1 MVGLGIILGFV
12 GWGEGII
19 LIMPVHASDHKWCCR
34 SSKSPFLQENRSSY
48 FPLCVTSC
56 IRSSNDEWV
65 VYFELIDMEKI
76 LNRDSVQV

>member
-1 MVGLGIILGFV
+1 MVGLLFRG
-12 GWGEGII
+12 GII
-19 LIMPVHASDHKWCCR
+19 LIMPVHASDR
-34 SSKSPFLQENRSSY
+34 RGDAAVLQRVRFYKRIGGSN